1 MYPGFRNAHS
11 FANIPADYPN
21 LYYVTLC
28 RGIVFC
34 IGRRTMKMQQEYML
48 EMQAKDTGHKKE
60 VGIEKNHIHLYRQS
74 PIKRRD
80 IPFIGIMY
88 QSK

>member
-1 MYPGFRNAHS
+1 VPGAS
-11 FANIPADYPN
+11 FFASADA
-21 LYYVTLC
+21 LW
-28 RGIVFC
+28 
-34 IGRRTMKMQQEYML
+34 KMQQGYMI

>member
-1 MYPGFRNAHS
+1 M
-11 FANIPADYPN
+11 I
-21 LYYVTLC
+21 
-28 RGIVFC
+28 
-34 IGRRTMKMQQEYML
+34 